1 VSRYQGSESKPT
13 AAIFVPD
20 ESEISY
26 TGIREI
32 KTFWEDPRT
41 LF

>member
-1 VSRYQGSESKPT
+1 VTSISVSRYQGSESKPT

-26 TGIREI
+26 GH
-32 KTFWEDPRT
+32 P
-41 LF
+41 